1 MKAIRIHKFGG
12 PEVLTFDELTMPEPG
27 QSEVLLKVK
36 AASVNPVDYKTR
48 QGKGPGIKESDLP
61 ITLGRDAAGVVEKTG
76 PGVSGFKPG
85 DEAYAH
91 LDWSQGGYADYA
103 IATVK
108 GLAKKPRTLSMAE
121 AAAVPLAAITAWQGL
136 FDHGGLKAG
145 QKVLI
150 HGGSGGVGGFAVQF
164 AKVKGADVYTTVGAD
179 AMQMIRGYGATPIDY
194 KAQKFED
201 IVPEVDLVYD
211 LIGGETQD
219 RSWKVLKQG
228 GAMISTLTEPDA
240 AKAREKQAK
249 AAHYMAKPDAA
260 QLSEIGQLIDDGK
273 VRVVVVKTF
282 ALAAA
287 ADAQR
292 AAETEHPKGKI
303 VLQTG

>member
-1 MKAIRIHKFGG
+1 M
-12 PEVLTFDELTMPEPG
+12 
-27 QSEVLLKVK
+27 
-36 AASVNPVDYKTR
+36 
-48 QGKGPGIKESDLP
+48 
-61 ITLGRDAAGVVEKTG
+61 
-76 PGVSGFKPG
+76 
-85 DEAYAH
+85 
-91 LDWSQGGYADYA
+91 
-103 IATVK
+103 
-108 GLAKKPRTLSMAE
+108 
-121 AAAVPLAAITAWQGL
+121 PLAAITAWQGL
-136 FDHGGLKAG
+136 FDQGGLKAG

-179 AMQMIRGYGATPIDY
+179 AMQMMRDYGATPIDY
-194 KAQKFED
+194 KTRKFED

-211 LIGGETQD
+211 LVGGETQD

-228 GAMISTLTEPDA
+228 GTMISTLTEPDA

-249 AAHYMAKPDAA
+249 VAHYMAKPNAA
-260 QLSEIGQLIDDGK
+260 ELAEIGQLIDDGK

-282 ALAAA
+282 PLAAA

-292 AAETEHPKGKI
+292 AAENEHPKGKI